1 MKASDSNGGIYSFT
15 ANDFDSVNVFVPEP
29 ASVLLLAIS
38 IFGLIAVKRIAL

>member
-1 MKASDSNGGIYSFT
+1 VKASVSDGGIYSFT